1 MGLGQLMFRSI
12 RSQQKRHTC
21 NSHEGK
27 QGDYDGKKAE
37 IKVLPAKPSC
47 TIVVLQSQQRKKSDQ
62 SY

>member
-12 RSQQKRHTC
+12 RSQQKRHTS

-37 IKVLPAKPSC
+37 IKVLPAKPSLYHSS
-47 TIVVLQSQQRKKSDQ
+47 TAKPTKKEK
-62 SY
+62 